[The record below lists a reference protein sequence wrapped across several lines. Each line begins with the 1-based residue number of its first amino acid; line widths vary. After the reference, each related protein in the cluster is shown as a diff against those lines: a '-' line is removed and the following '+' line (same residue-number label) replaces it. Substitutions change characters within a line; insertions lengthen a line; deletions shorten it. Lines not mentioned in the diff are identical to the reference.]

1 MRQIGDDA
9 RSRLRR
15 QAAVF
20 VKRAGIREQLLAGG
34 AIGGRHDE
42 GRGVTLKE

>member
-1 MRQIGDDA
+1 VTTLGPGCGGK
-9 RSRLRR
+9 
-15 QAAVF
+15 AAVF